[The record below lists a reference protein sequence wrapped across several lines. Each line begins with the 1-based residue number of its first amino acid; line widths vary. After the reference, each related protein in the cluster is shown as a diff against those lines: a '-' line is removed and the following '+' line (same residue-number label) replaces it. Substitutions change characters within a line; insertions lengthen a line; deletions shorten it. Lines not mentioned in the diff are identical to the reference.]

1 MKNFKKI
8 TALFLALLMIA
19 STAVAITITSSAAN
33 PTPDSTWY
41 DANAE
46 TLYIDNLEDLYAM
59 LEVGKADGT
68 NNAPDF
74 EGQTIVLRADL
85 DMAGLTWDHGG
96 NFDFAGTLDGQG
108 HAIKNFTFNV
118 TAAYGFFDYVRGDG
132 AVKNISF
139 TNVNGT
145 AAAYCGI
152 ISRATGYEG
161 TNGGVLFEN
170 VYVSGTVL
178 PTTNTSNN
186 KTFSIGGFVGQH
198 GSYVVTFRNC
208 VSDVDVATGATGRFG
223 GFIGIGN
230 AGNSAT
236 FEDCAYIGDISAA
249 PSHSG
254 CFVAMTSGTTGT
266 KVFTLTRCVVLG
278 NYNTVSHGAYTSF
291 NGATNASYTLT
302 DCFMTRTNGRVLN
315 SGGVTTGAISV
326 KLGDAAAL
334 TIANGTTITNGKT
347 GIEAYYA
354 ENGGF
359 LTDGDTINFT
369 ADNFGQKYPALAK
382 AGWVVTNETV
392 EYVEGKTVPKIMPA
406 SVATMIGKT
415 TLTAPNATSYLQIKN
430 NADGKYDVR
439 FIGAVNVDDLK
450 AFDTV
455 GFSVIVK
462 MGGTVIMTE
471 TVETKAVYTSIKA
484 DGVDVTAE
492 ALGADYLNVL
502 QIAGFKADNKYDI
515 TVLSFAKRTDGT
527 TVYDYAGALEV
538 TVQNAAVAQ

>member
-33 PTPDSTWY
+33 PTPDPTWY
-41 DANAE
+41 DANAK

-59 LEVGKADGT
+59 LEVGKASGT
-68 NNAPDF
+68 DNGPDF

-85 DMAGLTWDHGG
+85 DMAGLTWEHGG
-96 NFDFAGTLDGQG
+96 SFDFAGTFDGQG
-108 HAIKNFTFNV
+108 HAIKNFTYNV
-118 TAAYGFFDYVRGDG
+118 TEQYGFFDYVRGDG

-139 TNVNGT
+139 VNVNGT
-145 AAAYCGI
+145 STKYTGI
-152 ISRATGYEG
+152 IARATGYQG

-170 VYVSGTVL
+170 VYVSGTVSSKGAS
-178 PTTNTSNN
+178 T
-186 KTFSIGGFVGQH
+186 GGFVGQT
-198 GSYVVTFRNC
+198 GSYDVTFRNC
-208 VSDVDVATGATGRFG
+208 VSEVSVAAGSTGRFG
-223 GFIGIGN
+223 GFIAIGN
-230 AGNSAT
+230 AGDNIT
-236 FEDCAYIGDISAA
+236 LEDCVYIGDISAA
-249 PSHSG
+249 ASHSG
-254 CFVAMTSGTTGT
+254 CFVAMTNGVKGVDKNTGD

-278 NYNTVSHGAYTSF
+278 NYNTSNHGAYTSF
-291 NGATNASYTLT
+291 NNTTNATYTLT

-334 TIANGTTITNGKT
+334 TIPKDTKIVNGQT

-359 LTDGDTINFT
+359 LTDGDTITFT

-392 EYVEGKTVPKIMPA
+392 EYVAGKTVPMIMPA
-406 SVATMIGKT
+406 SVAAMIGKT
-415 TLTAPNATSYLQIKN
+415 ALVAPNATSYLQIKN
-430 NADGKYDVR
+430 GTDGKYDVR
-439 FIGAVNVDDLK
+439 FIGAVNVADLD
-450 AFDTV
+450 AYESV
-455 GFSVIVK
+455 GFVVVVK
-462 MGGTVIMTE
+462 LNGTAIMTE
-471 TVETKAVYTSIKA
+471 TVETNAVYTSIKA

-502 QIAGFKADNKYDI
+502 QIAGFKAENAYDI
-515 TVLSFAKRTDGT
+515 SVLSFAKKADGT
-527 TVYDYAGALEV
+527 VVYDYAGALEV

>member
-68 NNAPDF
+68 DNGPDF
-74 EGQTIVLRADL
+74 EGQTIVLRTDL
-85 DMAGLTWDHGG
+85 DMAGLTWEHGG
-96 NFDFAGTLDGQG
+96 NFDFAGTFDGQN
-108 HAIKNFTFNV
+108 HVIKNFTYNV
-118 TAAYGFFDYVRGDG
+118 TAQYGFFDYVRGDG
-132 AVKNISF
+132 TVKNVSF
-139 TNVNGT
+139 VDVNGT

-152 ISRATGYEG
+152 IARATGYAG

-170 VYVSGTVL
+170 VYVSGTV
-178 PTTNTSNN
+178 TS
-186 KTFSIGGFVGQH
+186 KSQSTGGFVGQH
-198 GSYVVTFRNC
+198 GSNDVTFRNC
-208 VSDVDVATGATGRFG
+208 VSDIDVATGSAGRFG

-230 AGNSAT
+230 AGATVT
-236 FEDCAYIGDISAA
+236 FEDCAFIGDISAA

-254 CFVAMTSGTTGT
+254 CFVAMTSTATSYNRT
-266 KVFTLTRCVVLG
+266 ITLNRCVVLG
-278 NYNTVSHGAYTSF
+278 NYNTGSHGAFTSF

-302 DCFMTRTNGRVLN
+302 DCYFTRTTGRVLN
-315 SGGVTTGAISV
+315 SGGTATTAVTTGAISV
-326 KLGDAAAL
+326 KLGDAAAH
-334 TIANGTTITNGKT
+334 TIASGTNIINKQT
-347 GIEAYYA
+347 GIEEYYA

-392 EYVEGKTVPKIMPA
+392 EYVAGKTVPVIMPA
-406 SVATMIGKT
+406 SVAEMLNKT

-430 NADGKYDVR
+430 GTDGKYDVR
-439 FIGAVNVDDLK
+439 FIGAVNADDL
-450 AFDTV
+450 AAYETV
-455 GFSVIVK
+455 GFVVVVK
-462 MGGTVIMTE
+462 LNGTAILTD

-502 QIAGFKADNKYDI
+502 QIAGFKAENAYDI
-515 TVLSFAKRTDGT
+515 SVLSFAKKADGT
-527 TVYDYAGALEV
+527 VVYDYAGALEV

>member
-1 MKNFKKI
+1 MKNLKKL
-8 TALFLALLMIA
+8 TSLFLALLMIA

-68 NNAPDF
+68 DNGPDF

-96 NFDFAGTLDGQG
+96 NFDFAGTFDGQN
-108 HAIKNFTFNV
+108 HVIKNFTYNV
-118 TAAYGFFDYVRGDG
+118 TAQYGFFDYVRGDG
-132 AVKNISF
+132 TVKNVSF
-139 TNVNGT
+139 VDVNGT

-152 ISRATGYEG
+152 IARATGYAG

-170 VYVSGTVL
+170 VYVSGTVSSKGAS
-178 PTTNTSNN
+178 T
-186 KTFSIGGFVGQH
+186 GGFIGQH

-208 VSDVDVATGATGRFG
+208 VSDVDVVAGSTGRFG

-230 AGNSAT
+230 AGDSAT
-236 FEDCAYIGDISAA
+236 FEDCAYIGDISGAA
-249 PSHSG
+249 SHSG
-254 CFVAMTSGTTGT
+254 CFVAMTNAATGSY
-266 KVFTLTRCVVLG
+266 KRAFTLTRCVVLG
-278 NYNTVSHGAYTSF
+278 NYNTTSHGAFTSF
-291 NGATNASYTLT
+291 NNTTNASYTLV

-315 SGGVTTGAISV
+315 SGGITTGAISV

-334 TIANGTTITNGKT
+334 TIPKDTKIVNGQT
-347 GIEAYYA
+347 GIEEYYA
-354 ENGGF
+354 TNGGF
-359 LTDGDTINFT
+359 LTDGDNVYFT
-369 ADNFGQKYPALAK
+369 ADNFGQQYPALAK

-392 EYVEGKTVPKIMPA
+392 EYVSGKTVPMIMPA

-415 TLTAPNATSYLQIKN
+415 ALEAPNATSYLQIKN
-430 NADGKYDVR
+430 GTDGKYDVR
-439 FIGAVNVDDLK
+439 FIGAVNADDL
-450 AFDTV
+450 AAYETV
-455 GFSVIVK
+455 GFVVVVK
-462 MGGTVIMTE
+462 LNGTAILTE
-471 TVETKAVYTSIKA
+471 NVETKAVYTSIKA

-492 ALGADYLNVL
+492 TLGADYLNVL
-502 QIAGFKADNKYDI
+502 QIAGFKAENAYDI
-515 TVLSFAKRTDGT
+515 SVLSFAKRADGT